1 MAKYDWKQ
9 LEKEY
14 ILSDYKSVKEF
25 LENKNMKYN
34 GNARDKTKGWTEKRV
49 TKQEEKSN
57 KTVKKTIEKESENE
71 AQQIAD
77 LKSIANDLALNIIK
91 ANSQLETY
99 IVKKKKKTK
108 TVKYDYKVGK
118 PQEETTTENEEI
130 ETMDGIVDRQGL
142 KMLASALKDLN
153 EILVDKKENDTNNI
167 NQNIQNIAYLINNPK
182 KVRTEDDL
190 NE

>member
-14 ILSDYKSVKEF
+14 ILSDYKSVSAFLKDKEI
-25 LENKNMKYN
+25 NNNSY
-34 GNARDKTKGWTEKRV
+34 ARNNTKGWKEKKRQNTDKKV
-49 TKQEEKSN
+49 T
-57 KTVKKTIEKESENE
+57 KTIEKVTEKESEKE

-99 IVKKKKKTK
+99 IIKKKKKTK

>member
-9 LEKEY
+9 LEKEF
-14 ILSDYKSVKEF
+14 ILSDYKSVSAFLKDKEI
-25 LENKNMKYN
+25 NNNSY
-34 GNARDKTKGWTEKRV
+34 ARNNTKGWKEKKRQNTDKKV
-49 TKQEEKSN
+49 T
-57 KTVKKTIEKESENE
+57 KTIEKVTEKESEKE

-153 EILVDKKENDTNNI
+153 EILVYKKENDTNNI

>member
-57 KTVKKTIEKESENE
+57 KTVEKTIEKESENE

-77 LKSIANDLALNIIK
+77 LKSIANNLALNIIK

>member
-14 ILSDYKSVKEF
+14 ILSDYKSVSAFLKDKGIKRNGSVQQAVKGWNEKKVQKEF
-25 LENKNMKYN
+25 
-34 GNARDKTKGWTEKRV
+34 
-49 TKQEEKSN
+49 EKSS
-57 KTVKKTIEKESENE
+57 KVIEKTIEKESEKE
-71 AQQIAD
+71 AKQIAD
-77 LKSIANDLALNIIK
+77 IKSIANDLALNIIK

-108 TVKYDYKVGK
+108 IVKYDYKVGK

>member
-14 ILSDYKSVKEF
+14 ILSDYKSVSAFLKDKNINNNGTTRKYTSGWKNKKRQKED
-25 LENKNMKYN
+25 EK
-34 GNARDKTKGWTEKRV
+34 ATKTI
-49 TKQEEKSN
+49 N
-57 KTVKKTIEKESENE
+57 KTIEKESEKE

-77 LKSIANDLALNIIK
+77 IKSIANDLVLNILK

-108 TVKYDYKVGK
+108 TVKYDYKAMK
-118 PQEETTTENEEI
+118 PSTETTTENEEI
-130 ETMDGIVDRQGL
+130 ETMNGIVDRQGL

-153 EILVDKKENDTNNI
+153 EILIDKKENNETE
-167 NQNIQNIAYLINNPK
+167 INNAK
-182 KVRTEDDL
+182 EILIKIKEVADNDKG
-190 NE
+190 N

>member
-9 LEKEY
+9 LEKEF
-14 ILSDYKSVKEF
+14 ILSDYKSVSAFLKDKEI
-25 LENKNMKYN
+25 NNNSY
-34 GNARDKTKGWTEKRV
+34 ARNNTKGWKEKKRQNTDKKV
-49 TKQEEKSN
+49 T
-57 KTVKKTIEKESENE
+57 KTIEKVTEKESEKE

>member
-57 KTVKKTIEKESENE
+57 KTVEKTIEKESENE
-71 AQQIAD
+71 AKQIAD
-77 LKSIANDLALNIIK
+77 IKSIANDLALNIIK

-108 TVKYDYKVGK
+108 IVKYDYKVGK

-182 KVRTEDDL
+182 KVRTEEDL

>member
-1 MAKYDWKQ
+1 MSKYDWKQ

-14 ILSDYKSVKEF
+14 ILSDYKSVSAFLKDKGIKRNGSVQQAVKGWNDKKVQKEF
-25 LENKNMKYN
+25 
-34 GNARDKTKGWTEKRV
+34 
-49 TKQEEKSN
+49 EKSS
-57 KTVKKTIEKESENE
+57 KTIEKVIEKESEKE

-77 LKSIANDLALNIIK
+77 VKSIANELALNIIK

-108 TVKYDYKVGK
+108 TVKYDYKVSK
-118 PQEETTTENEEI
+118 PKEETTTENEEI
-130 ETMDGIVDRQGL
+130 ETMNGIVDRQGL

>member
-71 AQQIAD
+71 AQQIAY

>member
-9 LEKEY
+9 LEKEF
-14 ILSDYKSVKEF
+14 ILSDYKSVSAFLKDKEI
-25 LENKNMKYN
+25 NNNSY
-34 GNARDKTKGWTEKRV
+34 ARNNTKGWKEKKRQNTDKKV
-49 TKQEEKSN
+49 T
-57 KTVKKTIEKESENE
+57 KTIEKVTEKESEKE

-153 EILVDKKENDTNNI
+153 EILVDKKGNDTNNI

>member
-57 KTVKKTIEKESENE
+57 KTVEKTIEKESENE

>member
-9 LEKEY
+9 LEKEF
-14 ILSDYKSVKEF
+14 ILSDYKSVSAFLKDKEI
-25 LENKNMKYN
+25 NNNSY
-34 GNARDKTKGWTEKRV
+34 ARNNTKGWKEKKRQNTDKKV
-49 TKQEEKSN
+49 T
-57 KTVKKTIEKESENE
+57 KTIEKVTEKESEKE

-153 EILVDKKENDTNNI
+153 EILVNKKENDTNNI

>member
-57 KTVKKTIEKESENE
+57 KTVEKTIEKESENE

-153 EILVDKKENDTNNI
+153 EILVDKKENDINNI

>member
-14 ILSDYKSVKEF
+14 ILSEYKSVKEF
-25 LENKNMKYN
+25 LRSKDIKSTGNTNKQ
-34 GNARDKTKGWTEKRV
+34 TKGWAEK
-49 TKQEEKSN
+49 KAIKEQQKSN
-57 KTVKKTIEKESENE
+57 KIVEKVIEKEIEKE

-99 IVKKKKKTK
+99 IIKKKKKTK

-153 EILVDKKENDTNNI
+153 EILVDKKENDANNI

-182 KVRTEDDL
+182 KVRIEDDL